1 MPILSHDFSL
11 NAAQASLSLSISTGL
26 MAIGMLV
33 TGPISDAVGRNPVLT
48 MASPVAV
55 ILPGM
60 VVFTFGF
67 YGAHSVASS

>member
-11 NAAQASLSLSISTGL
+11 SAAQASLSLSISTGL

-33 TGPISDAVGRNPVLT
+33 TGPISDAVGRKPVLT